1 MIKDIYDS
9 NFEEEVL
16 ESEGPIFVEFFATW
30 CPHCQAL
37 APVLE
42 KVSEETEGV
51 KFVRVDIDKNPEAVS
66 TFNIESTPTLIIFKD
81 GNIVNTHSG
90 FLPKAQLIEYIE
102 ESI

>member
-1 MIKDIYDS
+1 MVKDIYDS

-16 ESEGPIFVEFFATW
+16 ESKGPIFVEFFATW

-42 KVSEETEGV
+42 KVSEEAEGV